1 MQHTELR
8 DGKIVRAYVGV
19 AGMTAPL
26 HRRIVRFF
34 HLPRETGVMVTS
46 VEPGSP
52 ADRAGV
58 TPRDLIVAYGG
69 SPVGAVDDLHRFLS
83 EEQVGA
89 KAELTVIRG
98 TERLQLE
105 IVPSKAM

>member
-1 MQHTELR
+1 M
-8 DGKIVRAYVGV
+8 
-19 AGMTAPL
+19 
-26 HRRIVRFF
+26 
-34 HLPRETGVMVTS
+34 
-46 VEPGSP
+46 
-52 ADRAGV
+52 
-58 TPRDLIVAYGG
+58 IVAYGE